1 MISAFREPI
10 PCVLVAVRPLAHAS
24 LTRLLDPLQ
33 TLKRPKE
40 LVVKIDLPRL
50 VRVSVHPCLAMAR
63 CQRQRQRILTRT
75 HCVGL
80 PEIHQEG

>member
-50 VRVSVHPCLAMAR
+50 VRVSTPAWPWLVVNASASAF
-63 CQRQRQRILTRT
+63 
-75 HCVGL
+75 
-80 PEIHQEG
+80 